1 MYIYM
6 YSKYVHKSEVTL
18 YLVQLRK
25 INLYYINLFYIAVS
39 VPARTDLVSCP
50 AGRVRRQP
58 PVPSPPE
65 PENVEQI
72 AQPP

>member
-25 INLYYINLFYIAVS
+25 INLFYINLFYIAVS

-50 AGRVRRQP
+50 AGRVMTL
-58 PVPSPPE
+58 
-65 PENVEQI
+65 N
-72 AQPP
+72 